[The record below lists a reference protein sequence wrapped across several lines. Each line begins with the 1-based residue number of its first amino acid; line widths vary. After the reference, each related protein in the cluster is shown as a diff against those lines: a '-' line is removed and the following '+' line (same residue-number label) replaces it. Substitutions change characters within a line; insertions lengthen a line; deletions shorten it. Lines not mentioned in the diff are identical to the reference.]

1 MILEDAI
8 RLTEIL
14 LGFAFVQQSI
24 EYLRVADTL
33 FTNDRYLFIARLLL
47 AVLLMVGFQTAWV
60 LLLLVLIG
68 LVMLYRFQGPYN
80 GGSDRMSLL
89 ILCSLCLVHFAP
101 SLYWQEIAFGYLA
114 LQLVL
119 SYFISGWVKVINPDW
134 RSGRALCDVF
144 LFSAYPVSESLRAWS
159 NKPRLLFTLSW
170 GVILF
175 ELFFPFSLLSIS
187 SLYVALAIA
196 ASFHLANACLFGL
209 NRFFWIW
216 LAAFPSILW
225 FQLRIM
231 SIT

>member
-1 MILEDAI
+1 MTFDVAI
-8 RLTEIL
+8 RVSEIL

-24 EYLRVADTL
+24 EYLRGPDTL

-47 AVLLMVGFQTAWV
+47 AVLLMVGFQSAWV
-60 LLLLVLIG
+60 LLLLVFIG
-68 LVMLYRFQGPYN
+68 LMMLHRFQGPYN
-80 GGSDRMSLL
+80 GGADRMSLL

-144 LFSAYPVSESLRAWS
+144 QFSAYPVSEALRGWS

-175 ELFFPFSLLSIS
+175 ELFFPFSLFSIS

-216 LAAFPSILW
+216 LSAYPSILW
-225 FQLRIM
+225 LQLRIM